1 MAGIGIHEL
10 MLECGVAFGTS
21 GARGAVVAMTDRVC
35 YGYTQGFL
43 TYLAEQGE
51 FSADG
56 RVAIAGDL
64 RPSTPRIIAA
74 CARAIRDLGGVPV
87 FCGFVPTPALA
98 FFSFAEGIPS
108 LMVTGSHIP
117 ADRNGIKFYR
127 PTGEVLKVDEAG
139 ISRQIVAFPPDAF
152 TEAGSLI
159 QSELLPPVTDVE
171 AAYAK
176 RYIDHFGY
184 GALTG
189 IRIGV
194 YQHSAVGRDLL
205 AAVLSALGAKITLL
219 GRSEKF
225 VPVDTEAIRPQD
237 IALARAWAESGE
249 FDAIVSTDGD
259 SDRPLIADERGSWLR
274 GDVLG
279 ILCAARIGATSVVT
293 PISSNTALEMSG
305 KFPQCRRTR
314 IGSPYVIAAM
324 NEEQSVDSSI
334 VCGYEA
340 NGGFLLGSDIVGA
353 NGSVTKALPTR
364 DAFLPL
370 LLVLANRNLRI
381 SQQIEKLPRRYT
393 FSDRIAEFPFSFSK
407 RLFEILKDGQLKDQL
422 DLQTQMFGH
431 FAGGAYSI
439 DYTDGVRTTFES
451 GIIIHLRGS
460 GNAPELRCYTE
471 GDTEVSAKEV
481 NRLALDEVRSIFSKT
496 LDVDL

>member
-1 MAGIGIHEL
+1 
-10 MLECGVAFGTS
+10 
-21 GARGAVVAMTDRVC
+21 
-35 YGYTQGFL
+35 
-43 TYLAEQGE
+43 
-51 FSADG
+51 
-56 RVAIAGDL
+56 
-64 RPSTPRIIAA
+64 
-74 CARAIRDLGGVPV
+74 
-87 FCGFVPTPALA
+87 
-98 FFSFAEGIPS
+98 
-108 LMVTGSHIP
+108 
-117 ADRNGIKFYR
+117 
-127 PTGEVLKVDEAG
+127 
-139 ISRQIVAFPPDAF
+139 
-152 TEAGSLI
+152 
-159 QSELLPPVTDVE
+159 
-171 AAYAK
+171 
-176 RYIDHFGY
+176 
-184 GALTG
+184 
-189 IRIGV
+189 
-194 YQHSAVGRDLL
+194 
-205 AAVLSALGAKITLL
+205 
-219 GRSEKF
+219 
-225 VPVDTEAIRPQD
+225 
-237 IALARAWAESGE
+237 
-249 FDAIVSTDGD
+249 
-259 SDRPLIADERGSWLR
+259 
-274 GDVLG
+274 
-279 ILCAARIGATSVVT
+279 
-293 PISSNTALEMSG
+293 
-305 KFPQCRRTR
+305 
-314 IGSPYVIAAM
+314 M